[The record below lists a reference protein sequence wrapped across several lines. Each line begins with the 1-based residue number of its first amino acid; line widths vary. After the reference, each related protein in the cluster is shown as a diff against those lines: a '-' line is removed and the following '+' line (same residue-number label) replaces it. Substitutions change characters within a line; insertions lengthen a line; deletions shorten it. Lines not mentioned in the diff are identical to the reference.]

1 MKYDSLKRKS
11 VKTFK
16 VSKFDGGLN
25 STFSPMNIEDDQLS
39 DCKNMW
45 FKGGRLQTR
54 PGLECS
60 VSTAIQT
67 PVLGS
72 LGLNEYKIHNAKID
86 FKGEYNR
93 IVTAEVLTDDYAYYI
108 NVFLVSE
115 SGHFKS
121 IGKMSFFRTT
131 SEIFYMPINV
141 LFYTG
146 KPQNGGGIFA
156 MVTVQNSYY
165 EDERYYNLFEISK
178 DLTEWNRVYDFYI
191 PTLYINGRGNKYQIA
206 KSGNQVTTATPK
218 ILESPN
224 MLNGRFHSYFTSDG
238 YSNSFRLPFTDL
250 SSDSIICRVYYTLR
264 DYVEW
269 QISGTSIV
277 NTQKFFGQNVTME
290 VDREKGTVYFTSESG
305 DYAIPAMDMY
315 HENNIKI
322 TATKEIE
329 KGIGK
334 VLYSTCSLSYQ
345 SRIIVA
351 GGENGNDVFVADYDT
366 PLYFPQNSSVKVGS
380 GDSEIVDLVQQNGK
394 IVALKK
400 DGIYTLT
407 LKKGDKI
414 NDISLLADNDK
425 YFTECDSFTCEEITK
440 QIGCRGR
447 NCTAVLNNSIIFLGG
462 DSQIYAL
469 TSLSGKKIISLS
481 QHFGKEFSDFK
492 YADFGFSGNNH
503 YMIFKNNKAFVGEV
517 ISPENIKW
525 YYWEFPESF
534 KISGG
539 FWAQNKFSFLC
550 TNKNTYISYIA
561 TLAGDSDNSIE
572 YNDDGIITKYNE
584 SIQSYITTKH
594 FDFSSF
600 SSKKNIESIF
610 LSIASKGNVSISVNG
625 KEIADVN
632 FRLTNEEYDKCEY
645 KSVKL
650 MPHLNNINTVYIT
663 LSSKNGMSV
672 GELEII
678 YKKIG

>member
-16 VSKFDGGLN
+16 VSEFDGGLN
-25 STFSPMNIEDDQLS
+25 STFAPTSIDDNQLS
-39 DCKNMW
+39 DCKNVW
-45 FKGGRLQTR
+45 FNGGRLQTR
-54 PGLECS
+54 PGLKCDS
-60 VSTAIQT
+60 STAIQT
-67 PVLGS
+67 PILGS
-72 LGLNEYKIHNAKID
+72 YGLNEYKIHNVKIEHS
-86 FKGEYNR
+86 GEYNR
-93 IVTAEVLTDDYAYYI
+93 IVTSEVLTDDYAYYI

-115 SGHFKS
+115 SGYFKP
-121 IGKMSFFRTT
+121 IGNMSFFRTT
-131 SEIFYMPINV
+131 SEIFYTPINV

-146 KPQNGGGIFA
+146 KPQNGGGVFA

-165 EDERYYNLFEISK
+165 TDDRYYNLFEISK
-178 DLTEWNRVYDFYI
+178 DLKEWNRVYDFYI

-206 KSGNQVTTATPK
+206 KAENNVTIATPK

-250 SSDSIICRVYYTLR
+250 SSDSIVCRVYYTLR
-264 DYVEW
+264 DYIEW

-277 NTQKFFGQNVTME
+277 NTQKFFGKDVTME
-290 VDREKGTVYFTSESG
+290 VDREKGTVYFTSDGG
-305 DYAIPAMDMY
+305 DYAIPAMNMY

-329 KGIGK
+329 NGISK
-334 VLYSTCSLSYQ
+334 VLYSTCALAYQ
-345 SRIIVA
+345 SRIIVS
-351 GGENGNDVFVADYDT
+351 GGESGNGIFVANYDT
-366 PLYFPQNSSVKVGS
+366 PLYFPQNSSINVGS
-380 GDSEIVDLVQQNGK
+380 GDGAVVDLVQQNGK
-394 IVALKK
+394 IIALKK

-407 LKKGDKI
+407 LKKGDRI

-425 YFTECDSFTCEEITK
+425 YFAECDSFACEEITK

-447 NCTAVLNNSIIFLGG
+447 NCTAVSNDNIIFLGT

-469 TSLSGKKIISLS
+469 SSASKKIISLS
-481 QHFGKEFSDFK
+481 QNLGEEFIDFK
-492 YADFGFSGNNH
+492 YANFGFAGNNH
-503 YMIFKNNKAFVGEV
+503 YMIFRNNKAFVGEV

-550 TNKNTYISYIA
+550 TNKNTVISYIA
-561 TLAGDSDNSIE
+561 TLAGDSDDSIE
-572 YNDDGIITKYNE
+572 YNDDGIITKYSD

-610 LSIASKGNVSISVNG
+610 LSIASKGNVGISVNG
-625 KEIADVN
+625 KEIADIN

-650 MPHLNNINTVYIT
+650 MPHLSNTNTVYIT